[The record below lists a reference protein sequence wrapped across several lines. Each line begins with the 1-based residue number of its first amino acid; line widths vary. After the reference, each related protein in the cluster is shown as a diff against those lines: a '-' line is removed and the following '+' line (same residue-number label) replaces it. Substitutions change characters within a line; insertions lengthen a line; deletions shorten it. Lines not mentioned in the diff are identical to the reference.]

1 MNLTTL
7 THRDALCL
15 NARFTSRE
23 EAIHALTQRLAALG
37 KISSTE
43 QFLEEVY
50 RRESLGPTALGE
62 WLAVPHGKTAAVKEA
77 AFAVATLSEPLQWEG
92 VDGPEAV
99 DLVVLLAIPPN
110 EAGTTHMQLLT
121 ALTTR
126 LADDEIRAR
135 IQSAT
140 TPDEL
145 LSALDDK
152 GGTQPSASFSNAPT
166 IVCVTACP
174 AGIAHTYM
182 AAEYLEKAGRKLGV
196 NVYVEKQGANG
207 IEGRLTA
214 DQLNSATA
222 CIFAA
227 EVAIKESERFN
238 GIPALSVPVA
248 EPIRHAEALIQQ
260 ALTLKRSDET
270 RTVQQDTQPVK
281 SVKTELKQA
290 LLSGISFAVP
300 LIVAG
305 GTVLA
310 VAVLLSQIFGLQDLF
325 NEENSWLW
333 MYRKLGGGLLGI
345 LMVPVLAAYTAYSLA
360 DKPALA
366 PGFAAGL
373 AANMIGSGFLGAV
386 VGGLIAGYLMR
397 WVKNHLRLSS
407 KFNGFLT
414 FYLYPVLGTLGAGS
428 LMLFV
433 VGEPVAWINNSLTA
447 WLNGLSG
454 SNALLLGAILGF
466 MCSFDLGGPVNKAA
480 YAFCLGA
487 MANGVCGPYAI
498 FASTMKAVSRVH
510 ITPHMHWD
518 REWYF
523 TTEESRILLVN
534 NMEEILCRLEQDNEY
549 KYYVLDGQT
558 AILEDYFAVKPENKD
573 RVKKQVEAGKLII
586 GPWYTQTDTTIVS
599 AESIVR
605 NLMYGMRD
613 CLAFGEP
620 MKIGYLPDS
629 FGMSGQLPHIYNGF
643 GITRT
648 MFWRGCSERH
658 GTDKTEFLWQSSD
671 GSEVTA
677 QVLPLG
683 YAIGKY
689 LPADENG
696 LRKRLDSYFDVLEK
710 ASVTKEILLPNG
722 HDQMP
727 LQQNIFEVMDKLG
740 DAANLLI

>member
-1 MNLTTL
+1 MVLFYRAHWRDYKNDQVRIMMNLTTL

-23 EAIHALTQRLAALG
+23 EAIHALTQRLVALG

-62 WLAVPHGKTAAVKEA
+62 GLAVPHGKTAAVKEA

-487 MANGVCGPYAI
+487 MANGVYGPYAI
-498 FASTMKAVSRVH
+498 FASVKMVSAFTVTASTMLAPRLFKEFEIETGKSTWLLGLAGITEGAIPMAIEDPLRV
-510 ITPHMHWD
+510 IGSFVLGSMVTGAIVGAMNIGLSTPGAGI
-518 REWYF
+518 F
-523 TTEESRILLVN
+523 SLFLLH
-534 NMEEILCRLEQDNEY
+534 DNGAGG
-549 KYYVLDGQT
+549 VMAAIGWFGAALVGAAIST
-558 AILEDYFAVKPENKD
+558 AILLIWRRHAVKHGNY
-573 RVKKQVEAGKLII
+573 L
-586 GPWYTQTDTTIVS
+586 TDGV
-599 AESIVR
+599 
-605 NLMYGMRD
+605 
-613 CLAFGEP
+613 
-620 MKIGYLPDS
+620 
-629 FGMSGQLPHIYNGF
+629 
-643 GITRT
+643 
-648 MFWRGCSERH
+648 
-658 GTDKTEFLWQSSD
+658 
-671 GSEVTA
+671 
-677 QVLPLG
+677 
-683 YAIGKY
+683 
-689 LPADENG
+689 
-696 LRKRLDSYFDVLEK
+696 
-710 ASVTKEILLPNG
+710 
-722 HDQMP
+722 MP
-727 LQQNIFEVMDKLG
+727 
-740 DAANLLI
+740 

>member
-1 MNLTTL
+1 MVLFYREHWRDYKNDQVRIMMNLTTL

-62 WLAVPHGKTAAVKEA
+62 GLAVPHGKTAAVKEA

-487 MANGVCGPYAI
+487 MANGVYGPYAI
-498 FASTMKAVSRVH
+498 FASVKMVSAFTVTASTMLAPRLFKEFEIETGKSTWLLGLAGITEGAIPMAIEDPLRV
-510 ITPHMHWD
+510 IGSFVLGSMVTGAIVGAMNIGLSTPGAGI
-518 REWYF
+518 F
-523 TTEESRILLVN
+523 SLFLLH
-534 NMEEILCRLEQDNEY
+534 DNGAGG
-549 KYYVLDGQT
+549 VMAAIGWFGAALVGAAIST
-558 AILEDYFAVKPENKD
+558 AILLIWRRHAVKHGNY
-573 RVKKQVEAGKLII
+573 L
-586 GPWYTQTDTTIVS
+586 TDGV
-599 AESIVR
+599 
-605 NLMYGMRD
+605 
-613 CLAFGEP
+613 
-620 MKIGYLPDS
+620 
-629 FGMSGQLPHIYNGF
+629 
-643 GITRT
+643 
-648 MFWRGCSERH
+648 
-658 GTDKTEFLWQSSD
+658 
-671 GSEVTA
+671 
-677 QVLPLG
+677 
-683 YAIGKY
+683 
-689 LPADENG
+689 
-696 LRKRLDSYFDVLEK
+696 
-710 ASVTKEILLPNG
+710 
-722 HDQMP
+722 MP
-727 LQQNIFEVMDKLG
+727 
-740 DAANLLI
+740 

>member
-1 MNLTTL
+1 MVLFYRAHWRDYKNDQVRIMMNLTTL

-62 WLAVPHGKTAAVKEA
+62 GLAVPHGKTAAVKEA

-433 VGEPVAWINNSLTA
+433 VEEPVAWINNSLTA

-487 MANGVCGPYAI
+487 MANGVYGPYAI
-498 FASTMKAVSRVH
+498 FASVKMVSAFTVTASTMLAPRLFKEFEIETGKSTWLLGLAGITEGAIPMAIEDPLRV
-510 ITPHMHWD
+510 IGSFVLGSMVTGAIVGAMNIGLSTPGAGI
-518 REWYF
+518 F
-523 TTEESRILLVN
+523 SLFLLH
-534 NMEEILCRLEQDNEY
+534 DNGAGG
-549 KYYVLDGQT
+549 VMAAIGWFGAALVGAAIST
-558 AILEDYFAVKPENKD
+558 AILLIWRRHAVKHGNY
-573 RVKKQVEAGKLII
+573 L
-586 GPWYTQTDTTIVS
+586 TDGV
-599 AESIVR
+599 
-605 NLMYGMRD
+605 
-613 CLAFGEP
+613 
-620 MKIGYLPDS
+620 
-629 FGMSGQLPHIYNGF
+629 
-643 GITRT
+643 
-648 MFWRGCSERH
+648 
-658 GTDKTEFLWQSSD
+658 
-671 GSEVTA
+671 
-677 QVLPLG
+677 
-683 YAIGKY
+683 
-689 LPADENG
+689 
-696 LRKRLDSYFDVLEK
+696 
-710 ASVTKEILLPNG
+710 
-722 HDQMP
+722 MP
-727 LQQNIFEVMDKLG
+727 
-740 DAANLLI
+740 

>member
-1 MNLTTL
+1 MVLFYRAHWRDYKNDQVRIMMNLTTL

-62 WLAVPHGKTAAVKEA
+62 GLAVPHGKTAAVKEA

-99 DLVVLLAIPPN
+99 DLVVVLAIPPN

-487 MANGVCGPYAI
+487 MANGVYGPYAI
-498 FASTMKAVSRVH
+498 FASVKMVSAFTVTASTMLAPRLFKEFEIETGKSTWLLGLAGITEGAIPMAIEDPLRV
-510 ITPHMHWD
+510 IGSFVLGSMVTGAIVGAMNIGLSTPGAGI
-518 REWYF
+518 F
-523 TTEESRILLVN
+523 SLFLLH
-534 NMEEILCRLEQDNEY
+534 DNGAGG
-549 KYYVLDGQT
+549 VMAAIGWFGAALVGAAIST
-558 AILEDYFAVKPENKD
+558 AILLIWRRHAVKHGNY
-573 RVKKQVEAGKLII
+573 L
-586 GPWYTQTDTTIVS
+586 TDGV
-599 AESIVR
+599 
-605 NLMYGMRD
+605 
-613 CLAFGEP
+613 
-620 MKIGYLPDS
+620 
-629 FGMSGQLPHIYNGF
+629 
-643 GITRT
+643 
-648 MFWRGCSERH
+648 
-658 GTDKTEFLWQSSD
+658 
-671 GSEVTA
+671 
-677 QVLPLG
+677 
-683 YAIGKY
+683 
-689 LPADENG
+689 
-696 LRKRLDSYFDVLEK
+696 
-710 ASVTKEILLPNG
+710 
-722 HDQMP
+722 MP
-727 LQQNIFEVMDKLG
+727 
-740 DAANLLI
+740 

>member
-1 MNLTTL
+1 MVLFYRAHWRDYKNDQVRIMMNLTTL

-62 WLAVPHGKTAAVKEA
+62 GLAVPHGKTAAVKEA
-77 AFAVATLSEPLQWEG
+77 EFAVATLSEPLQWEG

-121 ALTTR
+121 ALTMR

-487 MANGVCGPYAI
+487 MANGVYGPYAI
-498 FASTMKAVSRVH
+498 FASVKMVSAFTVTASTMLAPRLFKEFEIETGKSTWLLGLAGITEGAIPMAIEDPLRV
-510 ITPHMHWD
+510 IGSFVLGSMVTGAIVGAMNIGLSTPGAGI
-518 REWYF
+518 F
-523 TTEESRILLVN
+523 SLFLLH
-534 NMEEILCRLEQDNEY
+534 DNGAGG
-549 KYYVLDGQT
+549 VMAAIGWFGAALVGAAIST
-558 AILEDYFAVKPENKD
+558 AILLIWRRHAVKHGNY
-573 RVKKQVEAGKLII
+573 L
-586 GPWYTQTDTTIVS
+586 TDGV
-599 AESIVR
+599 
-605 NLMYGMRD
+605 
-613 CLAFGEP
+613 
-620 MKIGYLPDS
+620 
-629 FGMSGQLPHIYNGF
+629 
-643 GITRT
+643 
-648 MFWRGCSERH
+648 
-658 GTDKTEFLWQSSD
+658 
-671 GSEVTA
+671 
-677 QVLPLG
+677 
-683 YAIGKY
+683 
-689 LPADENG
+689 
-696 LRKRLDSYFDVLEK
+696 
-710 ASVTKEILLPNG
+710 
-722 HDQMP
+722 MP
-727 LQQNIFEVMDKLG
+727 
-740 DAANLLI
+740 

>member
-1 MNLTTL
+1 MVLFYRAHWRDYKNDQVRIMMNLTTL

-62 WLAVPHGKTAAVKEA
+62 GLAVPHGKTAAVKEA

-152 GGTQPSASFSNAPT
+152 GGSQPSASFSNAPT

-333 MYRKLGGGLLGI
+333 MYRKLGGGMLGI
-345 LMVPVLAAYTAYSLA
+345 LMVPVLVAYTAYSLG

-487 MANGVCGPYAI
+487 MANGVYGPYAI
-498 FASTMKAVSRVH
+498 FASVKMVSAFTVTASTMLAPHLFKEFEIETGKSTWLLGLAGITEGAIPMAIEDPLRV
-510 ITPHMHWD
+510 IGSFVLGSMVTGAIVGAMNIGLSTPGAGI
-518 REWYF
+518 F
-523 TTEESRILLVN
+523 SLFLLH
-534 NMEEILCRLEQDNEY
+534 DNGAGG
-549 KYYVLDGQT
+549 VMAAIGWFGAALVGAAIST
-558 AILEDYFAVKPENKD
+558 AILLMWRRHAVKHGNY
-573 RVKKQVEAGKLII
+573 L
-586 GPWYTQTDTTIVS
+586 TDGV
-599 AESIVR
+599 
-605 NLMYGMRD
+605 
-613 CLAFGEP
+613 
-620 MKIGYLPDS
+620 
-629 FGMSGQLPHIYNGF
+629 
-643 GITRT
+643 
-648 MFWRGCSERH
+648 
-658 GTDKTEFLWQSSD
+658 
-671 GSEVTA
+671 
-677 QVLPLG
+677 
-683 YAIGKY
+683 
-689 LPADENG
+689 
-696 LRKRLDSYFDVLEK
+696 
-710 ASVTKEILLPNG
+710 
-722 HDQMP
+722 MP
-727 LQQNIFEVMDKLG
+727 
-740 DAANLLI
+740 

>member
-1 MNLTTL
+1 MVLFYRAHWRDYKNDQVRIMMNLTTL

-62 WLAVPHGKTAAVKEA
+62 GLAVPHGKTAAVKEA

-454 SNALLLGAILGF
+454 SNVLLLGAILGF

-487 MANGVCGPYAI
+487 MANGVYGPYAI
-498 FASTMKAVSRVH
+498 FASVKMVSAFTVTASTMLAPRLFKEFEIETGKSTWLLGLAGITEGAIPMAIEDPLRV
-510 ITPHMHWD
+510 IGSFVLGSMVTGAIVGAMNIGLSTPGAGI
-518 REWYF
+518 F
-523 TTEESRILLVN
+523 SLFLLH
-534 NMEEILCRLEQDNEY
+534 DNGAGG
-549 KYYVLDGQT
+549 VMAAIGWFGAALVGAAIST
-558 AILEDYFAVKPENKD
+558 AILLMWRRHAVKHGNY
-573 RVKKQVEAGKLII
+573 L
-586 GPWYTQTDTTIVS
+586 TDGV
-599 AESIVR
+599 
-605 NLMYGMRD
+605 
-613 CLAFGEP
+613 
-620 MKIGYLPDS
+620 
-629 FGMSGQLPHIYNGF
+629 
-643 GITRT
+643 
-648 MFWRGCSERH
+648 
-658 GTDKTEFLWQSSD
+658 
-671 GSEVTA
+671 
-677 QVLPLG
+677 
-683 YAIGKY
+683 
-689 LPADENG
+689 
-696 LRKRLDSYFDVLEK
+696 
-710 ASVTKEILLPNG
+710 
-722 HDQMP
+722 MP
-727 LQQNIFEVMDKLG
+727 
-740 DAANLLI
+740 

>member
-1 MNLTTL
+1 MVLFKRPHCRDYKNQHVSTMINRTTL

-62 WLAVPHGKTAAVKEA
+62 GLAVPHGKTAAVKEA

-487 MANGVCGPYAI
+487 MANGVYGPYAI
-498 FASTMKAVSRVH
+498 FASVKMVSAFTVTASTMLAPRLFKEFEIETGKSTWLLGLAGITEGAIPMAIEDPLRV
-510 ITPHMHWD
+510 IGSFVLGSMVTGAIVGAMNIGLSTPGAGI
-518 REWYF
+518 F
-523 TTEESRILLVN
+523 SLFLLH
-534 NMEEILCRLEQDNEY
+534 DNGAGG
-549 KYYVLDGQT
+549 VMAAIGWFGAALVGAAIST
-558 AILEDYFAVKPENKD
+558 AILLIWRRHAVKHGNY
-573 RVKKQVEAGKLII
+573 L
-586 GPWYTQTDTTIVS
+586 TDGV
-599 AESIVR
+599 
-605 NLMYGMRD
+605 
-613 CLAFGEP
+613 
-620 MKIGYLPDS
+620 
-629 FGMSGQLPHIYNGF
+629 
-643 GITRT
+643 
-648 MFWRGCSERH
+648 
-658 GTDKTEFLWQSSD
+658 
-671 GSEVTA
+671 
-677 QVLPLG
+677 
-683 YAIGKY
+683 
-689 LPADENG
+689 
-696 LRKRLDSYFDVLEK
+696 
-710 ASVTKEILLPNG
+710 
-722 HDQMP
+722 MP
-727 LQQNIFEVMDKLG
+727 
-740 DAANLLI
+740 

>member
-1 MNLTTL
+1 MVLFYRAHWRDYKNDQVRIMMNLTTL

-62 WLAVPHGKTAAVKEA
+62 GLAVPHGKTAAVKEA

-270 RTVQQDTQPVK
+270 RIVQQDTQPVK

-333 MYRKLGGGLLGI
+333 MYRKLGGGMLGI

-487 MANGVCGPYAI
+487 MANGVYGPYAI
-498 FASTMKAVSRVH
+498 FASVKMVSAFTVTASTMLAPRLFKEFEIETGKSTWLLGLAGITEGAIPMAIEDPLRV
-510 ITPHMHWD
+510 IGSFVLGSMVTGAIVGAMNIGLSTPGVGI
-518 REWYF
+518 F
-523 TTEESRILLVN
+523 SLFLLH
-534 NMEEILCRLEQDNEY
+534 DNGAGG
-549 KYYVLDGQT
+549 VMAAIGWFGAALVGAAIST
-558 AILEDYFAVKPENKD
+558 AILLIWRRHAVKHGNY
-573 RVKKQVEAGKLII
+573 L
-586 GPWYTQTDTTIVS
+586 TDGV
-599 AESIVR
+599 
-605 NLMYGMRD
+605 
-613 CLAFGEP
+613 
-620 MKIGYLPDS
+620 
-629 FGMSGQLPHIYNGF
+629 
-643 GITRT
+643 
-648 MFWRGCSERH
+648 
-658 GTDKTEFLWQSSD
+658 
-671 GSEVTA
+671 
-677 QVLPLG
+677 
-683 YAIGKY
+683 
-689 LPADENG
+689 
-696 LRKRLDSYFDVLEK
+696 
-710 ASVTKEILLPNG
+710 
-722 HDQMP
+722 MP
-727 LQQNIFEVMDKLG
+727 
-740 DAANLLI
+740 

>member
-1 MNLTTL
+1 MVLFYRAHWRDYKNDQVRIMMNLTTL

-62 WLAVPHGKTAAVKEA
+62 GLAVPHGKTAAVKEA

-126 LADDEIRAR
+126 LADDEIRTR

-487 MANGVCGPYAI
+487 MANGVYGPYAI
-498 FASTMKAVSRVH
+498 FASVKMVSTFTVTASTMLAPRLFKEFEIETGKSTWLLGLAGITEGAIPMAIEDPLRV
-510 ITPHMHWD
+510 IGSFVLGSMVTGAIVGAMNIGLSTPGAGI
-518 REWYF
+518 F
-523 TTEESRILLVN
+523 SLFLLH
-534 NMEEILCRLEQDNEY
+534 DNGAGG
-549 KYYVLDGQT
+549 VMAAIGWFGAALVGAAIST
-558 AILEDYFAVKPENKD
+558 AILLIWRRHAVKHGNY
-573 RVKKQVEAGKLII
+573 L
-586 GPWYTQTDTTIVS
+586 TDGV
-599 AESIVR
+599 
-605 NLMYGMRD
+605 
-613 CLAFGEP
+613 
-620 MKIGYLPDS
+620 
-629 FGMSGQLPHIYNGF
+629 
-643 GITRT
+643 
-648 MFWRGCSERH
+648 
-658 GTDKTEFLWQSSD
+658 
-671 GSEVTA
+671 
-677 QVLPLG
+677 
-683 YAIGKY
+683 
-689 LPADENG
+689 
-696 LRKRLDSYFDVLEK
+696 
-710 ASVTKEILLPNG
+710 
-722 HDQMP
+722 MP
-727 LQQNIFEVMDKLG
+727 
-740 DAANLLI
+740 

>member
-1 MNLTTL
+1 MVLFCRAHWRDYKNDQVRIMMNLTTL

-62 WLAVPHGKTAAVKEA
+62 GLAVPHGKTAAVKEA

-152 GGTQPSASFSNAPT
+152 GGTQPSASFSNAPI

-487 MANGVCGPYAI
+487 MANGVYGPYAI
-498 FASTMKAVSRVH
+498 FASVKMVSTFTVTASTMLAPRLFKEFEIETGKSTWLLGLAGITEGAIPMAIEDPLRV
-510 ITPHMHWD
+510 IGSFVLGSMVTGAIVGAMNIGLSTPGAGI
-518 REWYF
+518 F
-523 TTEESRILLVN
+523 SLFLLH
-534 NMEEILCRLEQDNEY
+534 DNGAGG
-549 KYYVLDGQT
+549 VMAAIGWFGAALVGAAIST
-558 AILEDYFAVKPENKD
+558 AILLIWRRHAVKHGNY
-573 RVKKQVEAGKLII
+573 L
-586 GPWYTQTDTTIVS
+586 TDGV
-599 AESIVR
+599 
-605 NLMYGMRD
+605 
-613 CLAFGEP
+613 
-620 MKIGYLPDS
+620 
-629 FGMSGQLPHIYNGF
+629 
-643 GITRT
+643 
-648 MFWRGCSERH
+648 
-658 GTDKTEFLWQSSD
+658 
-671 GSEVTA
+671 
-677 QVLPLG
+677 
-683 YAIGKY
+683 
-689 LPADENG
+689 
-696 LRKRLDSYFDVLEK
+696 
-710 ASVTKEILLPNG
+710 
-722 HDQMP
+722 MP
-727 LQQNIFEVMDKLG
+727 
-740 DAANLLI
+740 

>member
-1 MNLTTL
+1 MVLFYRAHWRDYKNDQVRIMMNLTTL

-62 WLAVPHGKTAAVKEA
+62 GLAVPHGKTAAVKEA

-214 DQLNSATA
+214 DQLNSAIA

-487 MANGVCGPYAI
+487 MANGVYGPYAI
-498 FASTMKAVSRVH
+498 FASVKMVSAFTVTASTMLAPRLFKEFEIETGKSTWLLGLAGITEGAIPMAIEDPLRV
-510 ITPHMHWD
+510 IGSFVLGSMVTGAIVGAMNIGLSTPGAGI
-518 REWYF
+518 F
-523 TTEESRILLVN
+523 SLFLLH
-534 NMEEILCRLEQDNEY
+534 DNGAGG
-549 KYYVLDGQT
+549 VMAAIGWFGAALVGAAIST
-558 AILEDYFAVKPENKD
+558 AILLMWRRHAVKHGNY
-573 RVKKQVEAGKLII
+573 L
-586 GPWYTQTDTTIVS
+586 TDGV
-599 AESIVR
+599 
-605 NLMYGMRD
+605 
-613 CLAFGEP
+613 
-620 MKIGYLPDS
+620 
-629 FGMSGQLPHIYNGF
+629 
-643 GITRT
+643 
-648 MFWRGCSERH
+648 
-658 GTDKTEFLWQSSD
+658 
-671 GSEVTA
+671 
-677 QVLPLG
+677 
-683 YAIGKY
+683 
-689 LPADENG
+689 
-696 LRKRLDSYFDVLEK
+696 
-710 ASVTKEILLPNG
+710 
-722 HDQMP
+722 MP
-727 LQQNIFEVMDKLG
+727 
-740 DAANLLI
+740 

>member
-1 MNLTTL
+1 MVLFYRAHWRDYKNDQVRIMMNLTTL

-62 WLAVPHGKTAAVKEA
+62 GLAVPHGKTAAVKEA

-487 MANGVCGPYAI
+487 MANGVYGPYAI
-498 FASTMKAVSRVH
+498 FASVKMVSAFTVTASTMLAPRLFKEFEIETGKSTWLLGLAGITEGAIPMAIEDSLRV
-510 ITPHMHWD
+510 IGSFVLGSMVTGAIVGAMNIGLSTPGAGI
-518 REWYF
+518 F
-523 TTEESRILLVN
+523 SLFLLH
-534 NMEEILCRLEQDNEY
+534 DNGAGG
-549 KYYVLDGQT
+549 VMAAIGWFGAALVGAAIST
-558 AILEDYFAVKPENKD
+558 AILLIWRRHAVKHGNY
-573 RVKKQVEAGKLII
+573 L
-586 GPWYTQTDTTIVS
+586 TDGV
-599 AESIVR
+599 
-605 NLMYGMRD
+605 
-613 CLAFGEP
+613 
-620 MKIGYLPDS
+620 
-629 FGMSGQLPHIYNGF
+629 
-643 GITRT
+643 
-648 MFWRGCSERH
+648 
-658 GTDKTEFLWQSSD
+658 
-671 GSEVTA
+671 
-677 QVLPLG
+677 
-683 YAIGKY
+683 
-689 LPADENG
+689 
-696 LRKRLDSYFDVLEK
+696 
-710 ASVTKEILLPNG
+710 
-722 HDQMP
+722 MP
-727 LQQNIFEVMDKLG
+727 
-740 DAANLLI
+740 

>member
-1 MNLTTL
+1 MVLFYRAHWRDYKNDQVRIMMNLTTL

-62 WLAVPHGKTAAVKEA
+62 GLAVPHGKTAAVKEA

-196 NVYVEKQGANG
+196 NVYVEKQGANS

-487 MANGVCGPYAI
+487 MANGVYGPYAI
-498 FASTMKAVSRVH
+498 FASVKMVSAFTVTASTMLAPRLFKEFEIETGKSTWLLGLAGITEGAIPMAIEDPLRV
-510 ITPHMHWD
+510 IGSFVLGSMVTGAIVGAMNIGLSTPGAGI
-518 REWYF
+518 F
-523 TTEESRILLVN
+523 SLFLLH
-534 NMEEILCRLEQDNEY
+534 DNGAGG
-549 KYYVLDGQT
+549 VMAAIGWFGAALVGAAIST
-558 AILEDYFAVKPENKD
+558 AILLIWRRHAVKHGNY
-573 RVKKQVEAGKLII
+573 L
-586 GPWYTQTDTTIVS
+586 TDGV
-599 AESIVR
+599 
-605 NLMYGMRD
+605 
-613 CLAFGEP
+613 
-620 MKIGYLPDS
+620 
-629 FGMSGQLPHIYNGF
+629 
-643 GITRT
+643 
-648 MFWRGCSERH
+648 
-658 GTDKTEFLWQSSD
+658 
-671 GSEVTA
+671 
-677 QVLPLG
+677 
-683 YAIGKY
+683 
-689 LPADENG
+689 
-696 LRKRLDSYFDVLEK
+696 
-710 ASVTKEILLPNG
+710 
-722 HDQMP
+722 MP
-727 LQQNIFEVMDKLG
+727 
-740 DAANLLI
+740 

>member
-1 MNLTTL
+1 MVLFYRAHWRDYKNDQVRIMMNLTTL

-62 WLAVPHGKTAAVKEA
+62 GLAVLHGKTAAVKEA

-487 MANGVCGPYAI
+487 MANGVYGPYAI
-498 FASTMKAVSRVH
+498 FASVKMVSAFTVTASTMLAPRLFKEFEIETGKSTWLLGLAGITEGAIPMAIEDPLRV
-510 ITPHMHWD
+510 IGSFVLGSMVTGAIVGAMNIGLSTPGAGI
-518 REWYF
+518 F
-523 TTEESRILLVN
+523 SLFLLH
-534 NMEEILCRLEQDNEY
+534 DNGAGG
-549 KYYVLDGQT
+549 VMAAIGWFGAALVGAAIST
-558 AILEDYFAVKPENKD
+558 AILLMWRRHAVKHGNY
-573 RVKKQVEAGKLII
+573 L
-586 GPWYTQTDTTIVS
+586 TDGV
-599 AESIVR
+599 
-605 NLMYGMRD
+605 
-613 CLAFGEP
+613 
-620 MKIGYLPDS
+620 
-629 FGMSGQLPHIYNGF
+629 
-643 GITRT
+643 
-648 MFWRGCSERH
+648 
-658 GTDKTEFLWQSSD
+658 
-671 GSEVTA
+671 
-677 QVLPLG
+677 
-683 YAIGKY
+683 
-689 LPADENG
+689 
-696 LRKRLDSYFDVLEK
+696 
-710 ASVTKEILLPNG
+710 
-722 HDQMP
+722 MP
-727 LQQNIFEVMDKLG
+727 
-740 DAANLLI
+740 

>member
-1 MNLTTL
+1 MVLFYRAHWRDYKNDQVRIMMNLTTL

-62 WLAVPHGKTAAVKEA
+62 GLAVPHGKTAAVKEA
-77 AFAVATLSEPLQWEG
+77 AIAVATLSEPLQWEG

-182 AAEYLEKAGRKLGV
+182 AAEYLEKAGRKLDV

-487 MANGVCGPYAI
+487 MANGVYGPYAI
-498 FASTMKAVSRVH
+498 FASVKMVSAFTVTASTMLAPRLFKEFEIETGKSTWLLGLAGITEGAIPMAIEDPLRV
-510 ITPHMHWD
+510 IGSFVLGSMVTGAIVGAMNIGLSTPGAGI
-518 REWYF
+518 F
-523 TTEESRILLVN
+523 SLFLLH
-534 NMEEILCRLEQDNEY
+534 DNGAGG
-549 KYYVLDGQT
+549 VMAAIGWFGAALVGAAIST
-558 AILEDYFAVKPENKD
+558 AILLIWRRHAVKHGNY
-573 RVKKQVEAGKLII
+573 L
-586 GPWYTQTDTTIVS
+586 TDGV
-599 AESIVR
+599 
-605 NLMYGMRD
+605 
-613 CLAFGEP
+613 
-620 MKIGYLPDS
+620 
-629 FGMSGQLPHIYNGF
+629 
-643 GITRT
+643 
-648 MFWRGCSERH
+648 
-658 GTDKTEFLWQSSD
+658 
-671 GSEVTA
+671 
-677 QVLPLG
+677 
-683 YAIGKY
+683 
-689 LPADENG
+689 
-696 LRKRLDSYFDVLEK
+696 
-710 ASVTKEILLPNG
+710 
-722 HDQMP
+722 MP
-727 LQQNIFEVMDKLG
+727 
-740 DAANLLI
+740 

>member
-1 MNLTTL
+1 MVLFYRAHWCDYKNDQVRIMMNLTTL

-62 WLAVPHGKTAAVKEA
+62 GLAVPHGKTAAVKEA

-487 MANGVCGPYAI
+487 MANGVYGPYAI
-498 FASTMKAVSRVH
+498 FASVKMVSAFTVTASTMLAPRLFKEFEIETGKSTWLLGLAGITEGAIPMAIEDPLRV
-510 ITPHMHWD
+510 IGSFVLGSMVTGAIVGAMNIGLSTPGAGI
-518 REWYF
+518 F
-523 TTEESRILLVN
+523 SLFLLH
-534 NMEEILCRLEQDNEY
+534 DNGAGG
-549 KYYVLDGQT
+549 VMAAIGWFGAALVGAAIST
-558 AILEDYFAVKPENKD
+558 AILLIWRRHAVKHGNY
-573 RVKKQVEAGKLII
+573 L
-586 GPWYTQTDTTIVS
+586 TDGV
-599 AESIVR
+599 
-605 NLMYGMRD
+605 
-613 CLAFGEP
+613 
-620 MKIGYLPDS
+620 
-629 FGMSGQLPHIYNGF
+629 
-643 GITRT
+643 
-648 MFWRGCSERH
+648 
-658 GTDKTEFLWQSSD
+658 
-671 GSEVTA
+671 
-677 QVLPLG
+677 
-683 YAIGKY
+683 
-689 LPADENG
+689 
-696 LRKRLDSYFDVLEK
+696 
-710 ASVTKEILLPNG
+710 
-722 HDQMP
+722 MP
-727 LQQNIFEVMDKLG
+727 
-740 DAANLLI
+740 

>member
-1 MNLTTL
+1 MVLFYRAHWRDYKNDQVRIMMNLTTL

-23 EAIHALTQRLAALG
+23 EAIHVLTQRLAALG

-62 WLAVPHGKTAAVKEA
+62 GLAVPHGKTAAVKEA

-121 ALTTR
+121 ALTMR

-487 MANGVCGPYAI
+487 MANGVYGPYAI
-498 FASTMKAVSRVH
+498 FASVKMVSAFTVTASTMLAPRLFKEFEIETGKSTWLLGLAGITEGAIPMAIEDPLRV
-510 ITPHMHWD
+510 IGSFVLGSMVTGAIVGAMNIGLSTPGAGI
-518 REWYF
+518 F
-523 TTEESRILLVN
+523 SLFLLH
-534 NMEEILCRLEQDNEY
+534 DNGAGG
-549 KYYVLDGQT
+549 VMAAIGWFGAALVGAAIST
-558 AILEDYFAVKPENKD
+558 AILLMWRRHAVKHGNY
-573 RVKKQVEAGKLII
+573 L
-586 GPWYTQTDTTIVS
+586 TDGV
-599 AESIVR
+599 
-605 NLMYGMRD
+605 
-613 CLAFGEP
+613 
-620 MKIGYLPDS
+620 
-629 FGMSGQLPHIYNGF
+629 
-643 GITRT
+643 
-648 MFWRGCSERH
+648 
-658 GTDKTEFLWQSSD
+658 
-671 GSEVTA
+671 
-677 QVLPLG
+677 
-683 YAIGKY
+683 
-689 LPADENG
+689 
-696 LRKRLDSYFDVLEK
+696 
-710 ASVTKEILLPNG
+710 
-722 HDQMP
+722 MP
-727 LQQNIFEVMDKLG
+727 
-740 DAANLLI
+740 

>member
-1 MNLTTL
+1 MILFYRAHWRDYKNDQVRIMMNLTTL

-62 WLAVPHGKTAAVKEA
+62 GLAVPHGKTAAVKEA

-487 MANGVCGPYAI
+487 MANGVYGPYAI
-498 FASTMKAVSRVH
+498 FASVKMVSTFTVTASTMLAPRLFKEFEIETGKSTWLLGLAGITEGAIPMAIEDPLRV
-510 ITPHMHWD
+510 IGSFVLGSMVTGAIVGAMNIGLSTPGAGI
-518 REWYF
+518 F
-523 TTEESRILLVN
+523 SLFLLH
-534 NMEEILCRLEQDNEY
+534 DNGAGG
-549 KYYVLDGQT
+549 VMAAIGWFGAALVGAAIST
-558 AILEDYFAVKPENKD
+558 AILLIWRRHAVKHGNY
-573 RVKKQVEAGKLII
+573 L
-586 GPWYTQTDTTIVS
+586 TDGV
-599 AESIVR
+599 
-605 NLMYGMRD
+605 
-613 CLAFGEP
+613 
-620 MKIGYLPDS
+620 
-629 FGMSGQLPHIYNGF
+629 
-643 GITRT
+643 
-648 MFWRGCSERH
+648 
-658 GTDKTEFLWQSSD
+658 
-671 GSEVTA
+671 
-677 QVLPLG
+677 
-683 YAIGKY
+683 
-689 LPADENG
+689 
-696 LRKRLDSYFDVLEK
+696 
-710 ASVTKEILLPNG
+710 
-722 HDQMP
+722 MP
-727 LQQNIFEVMDKLG
+727 
-740 DAANLLI
+740 

>member
-1 MNLTTL
+1 M
-7 THRDALCL
+7 
-15 NARFTSRE
+15 
-23 EAIHALTQRLAALG
+23 
-37 KISSTE
+37 
-43 QFLEEVY
+43 
-50 RRESLGPTALGE
+50 
-62 WLAVPHGKTAAVKEA
+62 PHGKTAAEKEA

-196 NVYVEKQGANG
+196 NVYVENQGANG
-207 IEGRLTA
+207 LEGRLTA

-487 MANGVCGPYAI
+487 MANGVYGPYAI
-498 FASTMKAVSRVH
+498 FASVKMVSAFTVTASTMLAPRLFKEFEIETGKSTWLLGLAGITEGAIPMAIEDPLRV
-510 ITPHMHWD
+510 IGSFVLGSMVTGAIVGAMNIGLSTPGAGI
-518 REWYF
+518 F
-523 TTEESRILLVN
+523 SLFLLH
-534 NMEEILCRLEQDNEY
+534 DNGAGG
-549 KYYVLDGQT
+549 VMAAIGWFGAALVGAAIST
-558 AILEDYFAVKPENKD
+558 AILLMWRRHAVKHGNY
-573 RVKKQVEAGKLII
+573 L
-586 GPWYTQTDTTIVS
+586 TDGV
-599 AESIVR
+599 
-605 NLMYGMRD
+605 
-613 CLAFGEP
+613 
-620 MKIGYLPDS
+620 
-629 FGMSGQLPHIYNGF
+629 
-643 GITRT
+643 
-648 MFWRGCSERH
+648 
-658 GTDKTEFLWQSSD
+658 
-671 GSEVTA
+671 
-677 QVLPLG
+677 
-683 YAIGKY
+683 
-689 LPADENG
+689 
-696 LRKRLDSYFDVLEK
+696 
-710 ASVTKEILLPNG
+710 
-722 HDQMP
+722 MP
-727 LQQNIFEVMDKLG
+727 
-740 DAANLLI
+740 

>member
-1 MNLTTL
+1 MVLFYRAHWRDYKNDQVRIMMNLTTL

-62 WLAVPHGKTAAVKEA
+62 GLAVPHGKTAAVKEA

-260 ALTLKRSDET
+260 TLTLKRSDET

-397 WVKNHLRLSS
+397 WVKNHLRLGS

-487 MANGVCGPYAI
+487 MANGVYGPYAI
-498 FASTMKAVSRVH
+498 FASVKMVSAFTVTASTMLAPRLFKEFEIETGKSTWLLGLAGITEGAIPMAIEDPLRV
-510 ITPHMHWD
+510 IGSFVLGSMVTGAIVGAMNIGLSTPGAGI
-518 REWYF
+518 F
-523 TTEESRILLVN
+523 SLFLLH
-534 NMEEILCRLEQDNEY
+534 DNGAGG
-549 KYYVLDGQT
+549 VMAAIGWFGAALVGAAIST
-558 AILEDYFAVKPENKD
+558 AILLMWRRHAVKHGNY
-573 RVKKQVEAGKLII
+573 L
-586 GPWYTQTDTTIVS
+586 TDGV
-599 AESIVR
+599 
-605 NLMYGMRD
+605 
-613 CLAFGEP
+613 
-620 MKIGYLPDS
+620 
-629 FGMSGQLPHIYNGF
+629 
-643 GITRT
+643 
-648 MFWRGCSERH
+648 
-658 GTDKTEFLWQSSD
+658 
-671 GSEVTA
+671 
-677 QVLPLG
+677 
-683 YAIGKY
+683 
-689 LPADENG
+689 
-696 LRKRLDSYFDVLEK
+696 
-710 ASVTKEILLPNG
+710 
-722 HDQMP
+722 MP
-727 LQQNIFEVMDKLG
+727 
-740 DAANLLI
+740 

>member
-1 MNLTTL
+1 MVLFYRARWRDYKNDQVRIMMNLTTL

-23 EAIHALTQRLAALG
+23 EAIHVLTQRLAALG

-62 WLAVPHGKTAAVKEA
+62 GLAVPHGKTAAVKEA

-466 MCSFDLGGPVNKAA
+466 MCSFDLGGPMNKAA

-487 MANGVCGPYAI
+487 MANGVYGPYAI
-498 FASTMKAVSRVH
+498 FASVKMVSAFTVTASTMLAPRLFKEFEIETGKSTWLLGLAGITEGAIPMAIEDPLRV
-510 ITPHMHWD
+510 IGSFVLGSMVTGAIVGAMNIGLSTPGAGI
-518 REWYF
+518 F
-523 TTEESRILLVN
+523 SLFLLH
-534 NMEEILCRLEQDNEY
+534 DNGAGG
-549 KYYVLDGQT
+549 VMAAIGWFGAALVGAAIST
-558 AILEDYFAVKPENKD
+558 AILLMWRRHAVKHGNY
-573 RVKKQVEAGKLII
+573 L
-586 GPWYTQTDTTIVS
+586 TDGV
-599 AESIVR
+599 
-605 NLMYGMRD
+605 
-613 CLAFGEP
+613 
-620 MKIGYLPDS
+620 
-629 FGMSGQLPHIYNGF
+629 
-643 GITRT
+643 
-648 MFWRGCSERH
+648 
-658 GTDKTEFLWQSSD
+658 
-671 GSEVTA
+671 
-677 QVLPLG
+677 
-683 YAIGKY
+683 
-689 LPADENG
+689 
-696 LRKRLDSYFDVLEK
+696 
-710 ASVTKEILLPNG
+710 
-722 HDQMP
+722 MP
-727 LQQNIFEVMDKLG
+727 
-740 DAANLLI
+740 

>member
-1 MNLTTL
+1 MVLFYRARWRDYKNDQVRIMMNLTTL

-62 WLAVPHGKTAAVKEA
+62 GLAVPHGKTAAVKEA

-373 AANMIGSGFLGAV
+373 AANIIGSGFLGAV

-487 MANGVCGPYAI
+487 MANGVYGPYAI
-498 FASTMKAVSRVH
+498 FASVKMVSAFTVTASTMLAPRLFKEFEIETGKSTWLLGLAGITEGAIPMAIEDPLRV
-510 ITPHMHWD
+510 IGSFVLGSMVTGAIVGAMNIGLSTPGAGI
-518 REWYF
+518 F
-523 TTEESRILLVN
+523 SLFLLH
-534 NMEEILCRLEQDNEY
+534 DNGAGG
-549 KYYVLDGQT
+549 VMAAIGWFGAALVGAAIST
-558 AILEDYFAVKPENKD
+558 AILLMWRRHAVKHGNY
-573 RVKKQVEAGKLII
+573 L
-586 GPWYTQTDTTIVS
+586 TDGV
-599 AESIVR
+599 
-605 NLMYGMRD
+605 
-613 CLAFGEP
+613 
-620 MKIGYLPDS
+620 
-629 FGMSGQLPHIYNGF
+629 
-643 GITRT
+643 
-648 MFWRGCSERH
+648 
-658 GTDKTEFLWQSSD
+658 
-671 GSEVTA
+671 
-677 QVLPLG
+677 
-683 YAIGKY
+683 
-689 LPADENG
+689 
-696 LRKRLDSYFDVLEK
+696 
-710 ASVTKEILLPNG
+710 
-722 HDQMP
+722 MP
-727 LQQNIFEVMDKLG
+727 
-740 DAANLLI
+740 

>member
-1 MNLTTL
+1 MVLFYRAHWRDYKNDQVRIMMNLTTL

-62 WLAVPHGKTAAVKEA
+62 GLAVPHGKTAAVKEA

-99 DLVVLLAIPPN
+99 DLVVLLAIPTN

-487 MANGVCGPYAI
+487 MANGVYGPYAI
-498 FASTMKAVSRVH
+498 FASVKMVSAFTVTASTMLAPRLFKEFEIETGKSTWLLGLAGITEGAIPMAIEDPLRV
-510 ITPHMHWD
+510 IGSFVLGSMVTGAIVGAMNIGLSTPGAGI
-518 REWYF
+518 F
-523 TTEESRILLVN
+523 SLFLLH
-534 NMEEILCRLEQDNEY
+534 DNGAGG
-549 KYYVLDGQT
+549 VMAAIGWFGAALVGAAIST
-558 AILEDYFAVKPENKD
+558 AILLMWRRHAVKHGNY
-573 RVKKQVEAGKLII
+573 L
-586 GPWYTQTDTTIVS
+586 TDGV
-599 AESIVR
+599 
-605 NLMYGMRD
+605 
-613 CLAFGEP
+613 
-620 MKIGYLPDS
+620 
-629 FGMSGQLPHIYNGF
+629 
-643 GITRT
+643 
-648 MFWRGCSERH
+648 
-658 GTDKTEFLWQSSD
+658 
-671 GSEVTA
+671 
-677 QVLPLG
+677 
-683 YAIGKY
+683 
-689 LPADENG
+689 
-696 LRKRLDSYFDVLEK
+696 
-710 ASVTKEILLPNG
+710 
-722 HDQMP
+722 MP
-727 LQQNIFEVMDKLG
+727 
-740 DAANLLI
+740 

>member
-62 WLAVPHGKTAAVKEA
+62 GLAVPHGKTAAVKEA

-214 DQLNSATA
+214 EQLNSATA

-260 ALTLKRSDET
+260 ALTLERSGET
-270 RTVQQDTQPVK
+270 RTVQQDTQPAK

-300 LIVAG
+300 LIVAGG

-333 MYRKLGGGLLGI
+333 MYRKLGGGMLGI

-487 MANGVCGPYAI
+487 MANGVYGPYAI
-498 FASTMKAVSRVH
+498 FASVKMVSAFTVTASTMLAPRLFKEFEIETGKSTWLLGLAGITEGAIPMAIEDPLRV
-510 ITPHMHWD
+510 IGSFVLGSMVTGAIVGAMNIGLSTPGAGI
-518 REWYF
+518 F
-523 TTEESRILLVN
+523 SLFLLH
-534 NMEEILCRLEQDNEY
+534 DNGAGG
-549 KYYVLDGQT
+549 VMAAIGWFGAALVGAAIST
-558 AILEDYFAVKPENKD
+558 AILLIWRRHAVKHGNY
-573 RVKKQVEAGKLII
+573 L
-586 GPWYTQTDTTIVS
+586 TDGV
-599 AESIVR
+599 
-605 NLMYGMRD
+605 
-613 CLAFGEP
+613 
-620 MKIGYLPDS
+620 
-629 FGMSGQLPHIYNGF
+629 
-643 GITRT
+643 
-648 MFWRGCSERH
+648 
-658 GTDKTEFLWQSSD
+658 
-671 GSEVTA
+671 
-677 QVLPLG
+677 
-683 YAIGKY
+683 
-689 LPADENG
+689 
-696 LRKRLDSYFDVLEK
+696 
-710 ASVTKEILLPNG
+710 
-722 HDQMP
+722 MP
-727 LQQNIFEVMDKLG
+727 
-740 DAANLLI
+740 

>member
-1 MNLTTL
+1 MVLFYRAHWRDYKNDQVRIMMNLTTL

-62 WLAVPHGKTAAVKEA
+62 GVAVPHGKTAAVKEA

-454 SNALLLGAILGF
+454 SNTLLLGAILGF

-487 MANGVCGPYAI
+487 MANGVYGPYAI
-498 FASTMKAVSRVH
+498 FASVKMVSAFTVTASTMLAPRLFKEFEIETGKSTWLLGLAGITEGAIPMAIEDPLRV
-510 ITPHMHWD
+510 IGSFVLGSMVTGAIVGAMNIGLSTPGAGI
-518 REWYF
+518 F
-523 TTEESRILLVN
+523 SLFLLH
-534 NMEEILCRLEQDNEY
+534 DNGAGG
-549 KYYVLDGQT
+549 VMAAIGWFGAALVGAAIST
-558 AILEDYFAVKPENKD
+558 AILLIWRRHAVKHGNY
-573 RVKKQVEAGKLII
+573 L
-586 GPWYTQTDTTIVS
+586 TDGV
-599 AESIVR
+599 
-605 NLMYGMRD
+605 
-613 CLAFGEP
+613 
-620 MKIGYLPDS
+620 
-629 FGMSGQLPHIYNGF
+629 
-643 GITRT
+643 
-648 MFWRGCSERH
+648 
-658 GTDKTEFLWQSSD
+658 
-671 GSEVTA
+671 
-677 QVLPLG
+677 
-683 YAIGKY
+683 
-689 LPADENG
+689 
-696 LRKRLDSYFDVLEK
+696 
-710 ASVTKEILLPNG
+710 
-722 HDQMP
+722 MP
-727 LQQNIFEVMDKLG
+727 
-740 DAANLLI
+740 

>member
-43 QFLEEVY
+43 QFLKEVY

-62 WLAVPHGKTAAVKEA
+62 GLAVPHGKTAAVKEA

-214 DQLNSATA
+214 EQLNSATA

-260 ALTLKRSDET
+260 ALTLERSGET

-487 MANGVCGPYAI
+487 MANGVYGPYAI
-498 FASTMKAVSRVH
+498 FASVKMVSAFTVTASTMLAPRLFKEFEIETGKSTWLLGLAGITEGAIPMAIEDPLRV
-510 ITPHMHWD
+510 IGSFVLGSMVTGAIVGAMNIGLSTPGAGI
-518 REWYF
+518 F
-523 TTEESRILLVN
+523 SLFLLH
-534 NMEEILCRLEQDNEY
+534 DNGAGG
-549 KYYVLDGQT
+549 VMAAIGWFGAALVGAAIST
-558 AILEDYFAVKPENKD
+558 AILLIWRRHAVKHGNY
-573 RVKKQVEAGKLII
+573 L
-586 GPWYTQTDTTIVS
+586 TDGV
-599 AESIVR
+599 
-605 NLMYGMRD
+605 
-613 CLAFGEP
+613 
-620 MKIGYLPDS
+620 
-629 FGMSGQLPHIYNGF
+629 
-643 GITRT
+643 
-648 MFWRGCSERH
+648 
-658 GTDKTEFLWQSSD
+658 
-671 GSEVTA
+671 
-677 QVLPLG
+677 
-683 YAIGKY
+683 
-689 LPADENG
+689 
-696 LRKRLDSYFDVLEK
+696 
-710 ASVTKEILLPNG
+710 
-722 HDQMP
+722 MP
-727 LQQNIFEVMDKLG
+727 
-740 DAANLLI
+740 

>member
-1 MNLTTL
+1 MVLFYRARWRDYKNDQVRIMMNLTTL

-23 EAIHALTQRLAALG
+23 EAIHVLTQRLAALG

-62 WLAVPHGKTAAVKEA
+62 GLAVPHGKTAAVKEA

-152 GGTQPSASFSNAPT
+152 GGTQPSASFSNALT

-487 MANGVCGPYAI
+487 IANGVYGPYAI
-498 FASTMKAVSRVH
+498 FASVKMVSAFTVTASTMLAPRLFKEFEIETGKSTWLLGLAGITEGAIPMAIEDPLRV
-510 ITPHMHWD
+510 IGSFVLGSMVTGAIVGAMNIGLSTPGAGI
-518 REWYF
+518 F
-523 TTEESRILLVN
+523 SLFLLH
-534 NMEEILCRLEQDNEY
+534 DNGAGG
-549 KYYVLDGQT
+549 VMAAIGWFGAALVGAAIST
-558 AILEDYFAVKPENKD
+558 AILLMWRRHAVKHGNY
-573 RVKKQVEAGKLII
+573 L
-586 GPWYTQTDTTIVS
+586 TDGV
-599 AESIVR
+599 
-605 NLMYGMRD
+605 
-613 CLAFGEP
+613 
-620 MKIGYLPDS
+620 
-629 FGMSGQLPHIYNGF
+629 
-643 GITRT
+643 
-648 MFWRGCSERH
+648 
-658 GTDKTEFLWQSSD
+658 
-671 GSEVTA
+671 
-677 QVLPLG
+677 
-683 YAIGKY
+683 
-689 LPADENG
+689 
-696 LRKRLDSYFDVLEK
+696 
-710 ASVTKEILLPNG
+710 
-722 HDQMP
+722 MP
-727 LQQNIFEVMDKLG
+727 
-740 DAANLLI
+740 